1 MFLTESLVNRTYT
14 YSMNSYFWHRWPVVL
29 SHYAAVLWTDKWTS
43 TTQWLAGEYISII
56 WMLANPFSCANGKL
70 LWNKRCNGNV
80 AFERKPTIPSCI
92 ITITN
97 SISSTITEVDG
108 SVLVT
113 PRLQV
118 DGVVRQSAI
127 QNVTNWRMVS
137 SGILIDP
144 KTDSRH
150 CYFASP
156 AHSSSLRPVMPVVRR
171 MWDMKGKR
179 GRYCPE

>member
-1 MFLTESLVNRTYT
+1 MASYCETSDAMGMWHLKESLR
-14 YSMNSYFWHRWPVVL
+14 FHRVSVF
-29 SHYAAVLWTDKWTS
+29 V
-43 TTQWLAGEYISII
+43 
-56 WMLANPFSCANGKL
+56 
-70 LWNKRCNGNV
+70 
-80 AFERKPTIPSCI
+80 

-97 SISSTITEVDG
+97 SIASTITEVDG
-108 SVLVT
+108 SALVT

-171 MWDMKGKR
+171 M
-179 GRYCPE
+179 